1 MLSARNDGRLNISD
15 YLSGDGDLYVG
26 TDGDVYA
33 EPRRGGCGGGGS
45 GKVKRGDGRCGA
57 GVIGS
62 VYVSIE

>member
-33 EPRRGGCGGGGS
+33 ESRRGGCGAGGRWG
-45 GKVKRGDGRCGA
+45 GGRCGV